1 MTTRR
6 LLPVL
11 YATSIGAT
19 VAILAPLLP
28 GLIGAGPRHLLY
40 RDAVS
45 TPRTHVTDTTL
56 GIGDLPP
63 RAVPQDW
70 FLAMTSTVV
79 DGGVVVLVLLSAA
92 LVCTGVGYGRL
103 AARLVPGA
111 GRTGAVAAALVSV
124 WNPYVA
130 ERLLQGHWSLLVS
143 CAALGWVIVACMDLH
158 ERAGVAGP
166 LMLGGLLAVA
176 GLTPTGSV
184 LAGIVLVVALCTT
197 RPGTRRVLAAMT
209 LWVLTTLPWVVTGVM
224 SDAATTSTAT
234 GVEAF
239 GLRSEPW
246 LGPVGTVLSLGGI
259 WNADAVPA
267 SRTIGWAAVAT
278 TCLLLVV
285 AVGAVHLWRRRA
297 HLDPMVRSLT
307 LLAAGTTLLLI
318 VSTLGPARTATGFV
332 VEHIGGGGLLRD
344 AQKFSVLLV
353 PAVAVAV
360 AAAAV
365 AARRRV
371 PAGFALAAV
380 TLLVVAPL
388 PDLAWGVGGSVR
400 AVEYPDDWQDVVRA
414 VPPDQGSVAL
424 WPPDTVRRYDFAS
437 GPALDPAARMLRAP
451 VVESGT
457 LTVDGEVVDPPGE
470 HAAAVSGVLA
480 GGGDPGAL
488 AELGV
493 GWVLVENGST
503 PAELAANSRLAVES
517 ANLRL
522 YQVDGPRDRSAGS
535 LERAVATGAH
545 LVWAVV
551 LLAGL
556 VSGVASAV
564 TARRRTP
571 RGSRRTSPTTST
583 GSP

>member
-11 YATSIGAT
+11 YATSTGAT

-28 GLIGAGPRHLLY
+28 GLVGAGPRHLLY

-56 GIGDLPP
+56 GIGDRPP

-70 FLAMTSTVV
+70 FLAMTSAVV
-79 DGGVVVLVLLSAA
+79 DGGVVVLALLAAA
-92 LVCTGVGYGRL
+92 LICTGVGYGRL

-143 CAALGWVIVACMDLH
+143 CAALGWIIVACMDL
-158 ERAGVAGP
+158 RDRGGVTG
-166 LMLGGLLAVA
+166 LLGLGGLLAVA

-184 LAGIVLVVALCTT
+184 LAFIVLAVALCTT
-197 RPGTRRVLAAMT
+197 RPGARNVLAAMT
-209 LWVLTTLPWVVTGVM
+209 LWVLTALPWVVTGVM
-224 SDAATTSTAT
+224 SDAATTSTAA

-246 LGPVGTVLSLGGI
+246 LGTVGTVASLGGI

-278 TCLLLVV
+278 ACLLVV
-285 AVGAVHLWRRRA
+285 AATGTVHLWRRRA

-307 LLAAGTTLLLI
+307 VLAAATAILLI
-318 VSTLGPARTATGFV
+318 LSTFGPARTATGFV

-344 AQKFSVLLV
+344 AQKFSILLL
-353 PAVAVAV
+353 PALAVAV

-371 PAGFALAAV
+371 PAGFAVAAV
-380 TLLVVAPL
+380 FLLVVAPL

-400 AVEYPDDWQDVVRA
+400 AVDYPDDWRDVVRA
-414 VPPDQGSVAL
+414 VPSDQGSVAL

-457 LTVDGEVVDPPGE
+457 LTVDGEVIDPPGE
-470 HAAAVSGVLA
+470 HAAAVSRVLA
-480 GGGDPGAL
+480 DGGDPRAL
-488 AELGV
+488 ADLGV

-503 PAELAANSRLAVES
+503 PVQLAENGRLAVES
-517 ANLRL
+517 PNLRL

-535 LERAVATGAH
+535 LARAAATGAH
-545 LVWAVV
+545 LVWAAV

-556 VSGVASAV
+556 VSGVVRAV

-571 RGSRRTSPTTST
+571 RGNRHTSPTTST
-583 GSP
+583 DSP